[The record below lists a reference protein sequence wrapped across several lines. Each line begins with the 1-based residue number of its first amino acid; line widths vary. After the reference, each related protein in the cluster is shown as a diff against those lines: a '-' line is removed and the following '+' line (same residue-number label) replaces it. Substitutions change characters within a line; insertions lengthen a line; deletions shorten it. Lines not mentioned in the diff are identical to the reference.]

1 MSTNAIFIHRMLP
14 FHWEAVKNIYI
25 QGIASKN
32 ATFQTEAPEWDDWD
46 KSHPQNLRFVGQ
58 IENVITGWGAFSP
71 VSSRIVYSGVMEVSI
86 YVHKDFRGK
95 GIGNA
100 LLGRLVTE
108 SELQGIWTLQAG
120 IFPENHSSIALHEKF
135 GFRKVG
141 YREKIGKMD
150 GIWRDTILM
159 ERRSQV
165 TGQV

>member
-1 MSTNAIFIHRMLP
+1 LGEIRSQPLSSYINNTESF
-14 FHWEAVKNIYI
+14 VKLTINSSPLI
-25 QGIASKN
+25 QG
-32 ATFQTEAPEWDDWD
+32 F
-46 KSHPQNLRFVGQ
+46 
-58 IENVITGWGAFSP
+58 
-71 VSSRIVYSGVMEVSI
+71 VYSGVMEVSI

-95 GIGNA
+95 GIGKA

-159 ERRSQV
+159 ERRSQD
-165 TGQV
+165 TGQA